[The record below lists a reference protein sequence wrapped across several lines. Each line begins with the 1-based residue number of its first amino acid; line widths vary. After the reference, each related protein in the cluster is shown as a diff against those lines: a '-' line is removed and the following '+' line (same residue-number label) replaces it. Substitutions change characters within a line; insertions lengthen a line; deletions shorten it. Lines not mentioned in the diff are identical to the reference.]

1 MLQAGY
7 ATPQRETPHTGAQ
20 GKLTRAPGF
29 PKGVRLIPGFW
40 TAKFWVFL
48 LDTMAWM
55 ELKYLCICTRV
66 SGYGNAIM
74 GL

>member
-48 LDTMAWM
+48 LDT
-55 ELKYLCICTRV
+55 RV
-66 SGYGNAIM
+66 SGYGNEIM